1 LLETQCQK
9 PEPGRADSSKRLMLP
24 SGIELG
30 STIIAWERPVFY
42 TGIDQHRRSSVLTT
56 VTPQGER
63 LSQVTLP
70 NERGLLSRYFAQF
83 PGPHHA
89 VVEATGRWYW
99 LRDLLAP
106 QGIDLHLA
114 HAKFLKAI
122 AYAKVKTDA
131 VDSDTLAQLL
141 RAGLIPE
148 AHMIAEAQRGP
159 RDVLRARL
167 RLVERRSR
175 SKNSLDRLLEKFNVQ
190 APTELPPLYQLQAE
204 LQLGQIALLT
214 EQIRTL
220 EHAIQGDLLE
230 TPAIQ
235 RLLWIPG
242 IGRIVA
248 FTLAL
253 EVDDIQRFP
262 TVRHF
267 WSYCRLVPGAAD
279 SAGRQRHR
287 ASKDGNRY
295 LKLAFSHATVR
306 AIQYFPE
313 VRQWYQRWKRK
324 KPLRIARALVAKELA
339 KCVYVVLHDQVEF
352 NHHFK
357 GTPLTRQKQARWPRR
372 ASPSA

>member
-1 LLETQCQK
+1 
-9 PEPGRADSSKRLMLP
+9 MY
-24 SGIELG
+24 
-30 STIIAWERPVFY
+30 Y
-42 TGIDQHRRSSVLTT
+42 TGIDQHRLSSVLTT
-56 VTPQGER
+56 FTPQGER
-63 LSQVTLP
+63 LRQVTLP
-70 NERGLLSRYFAQF
+70 NDRGLLSHYFAQY
-83 PGPHHA
+83 PGPHQA

-141 RAGLIPE
+141 RVGLIPE
-148 AHMIAEAQRGP
+148 AHMISDAQRGP

-175 SKNSLDRLLEKFNVQ
+175 AKNSLDRLLEKFNVPAVEQ
-190 APTELPPLYQLQAE
+190 LPPLYQLQA
-204 LQLGQIALLT
+204 QMQQGQITLFT
-214 EQIRTL
+214 EQIHTL
-220 EHAIQGDLLE
+220 ERAVQGELLDS
-230 TPAIQ
+230 PAIQ

-253 EVDDIQRFP
+253 EIDDIHRFP
-262 TVRHF
+262 TVGHF
-267 WSYCRLVPGAAD
+267 WSYCRLVPGAAN

-295 LKLAFSHATVR
+295 LKLAFSHATIR

-324 KPLRIARALVAKELA
+324 KPIRIARALVAKELA
-339 KCVYVVLHDQVEF
+339 KSVYVVLHEQVDF
-352 NHHFK
+352 NQQFK
-357 GTPLTRQKQARWPRR
+357 GTPLTRQKKAQWPRR
-372 ASPSA
+372 ASPSV

>member
-1 LLETQCQK
+1 
-9 PEPGRADSSKRLMLP
+9 M
-24 SGIELG
+24 
-30 STIIAWERPVFY
+30 FY
-42 TGIDQHRRSSVLTT
+42 TGIDQHRASSVLTT
-56 VTPQGER
+56 LTAEGQRVMQMT
-63 LSQVTLP
+63 VP
-70 NERGLLSRYFAQF
+70 NDRQLLTDYFAQW
-83 PGPHHA
+83 PGEHAA

-106 QGIDLHLA
+106 QGIDLRLA

-131 VDSDTLAQLL
+131 VDSNTLAQLL
-141 RAGLIPE
+141 RTGLIPE
-148 AHMIAEAQRGP
+148 AHMIADAQRGP

-175 SKNSLDRLLEKFNVQ
+175 CKNSLDRLLEKFNVPEVR
-190 APTELPPLYQLQAE
+190 ALPPLYQLQAE
-204 LQLGQIALLT
+204 LHAAQITLLT
-214 EQIRTL
+214 EQIHTL
-220 EHAIQGDLLE
+220 ERAVQGELLE

-242 IGRIVA
+242 VGRIVA

-262 TVRHF
+262 TIRHF

-279 SAGRQRHR
+279 SGGRHR
-287 ASKDGNRY
+287 HRVSKDGNRY
-295 LKLAFSHATVR
+295 LKLAFSHAAVR

-313 VRQWYQRWKRK
+313 VRQWYLRWKRK
-324 KPLRIARALVAKELA
+324 KPQRIARALVAKELA
-339 KCVYVVLHDQVEF
+339 QSVYVVLHEQVEF
-352 NHHFK
+352 NQQFK

>member
-1 LLETQCQK
+1 
-9 PEPGRADSSKRLMLP
+9 M
-24 SGIELG
+24 
-30 STIIAWERPVFY
+30 FY
-42 TGIDQHRRSSVLTT
+42 TGIDQHRASSVLTT
-56 VTPQGER
+56 LTAEGER
-63 LSQVTLP
+63 VRQVTLP
-70 NERGLLSRYFAQF
+70 NDRGVLAAYFAQF
-83 PGPHHA
+83 PAPHRA

-99 LRDLLAP
+99 LRDLLVP

-131 VDSDTLAQLL
+131 IDSDTLAQLL
-141 RAGLIPE
+141 RTGLIPE

-175 SKNSLDRLLEKFNVQ
+175 AKNSLDRLLEKFNVTD
-190 APTELPPLYQLQAE
+190 ATALPPLYQLQA
-204 LQLGQIALLT
+204 QLHTAQIALLT
-214 EQIRTL
+214 EQIHTL
-220 EHAIQGDLLE
+220 EQAIQGELLD

-242 IGRIVA
+242 IGRVVA
-248 FTLAL
+248 FTIAL
-253 EVDDIQRFP
+253 EIDDIQRFP

-324 KPLRIARALVAKELA
+324 KPVRIARALVAKELA
-339 KCVYVVLHDQVEF
+339 QSVYVVLHDQVDF
-352 NHHFK
+352 NQHFK

-372 ASPSA
+372 ASPSV

>member
-1 LLETQCQK
+1 
-9 PEPGRADSSKRLMLP
+9 M
-24 SGIELG
+24 
-30 STIIAWERPVFY
+30 FY
-42 TGIDQHRRSSVLTT
+42 TGIDQHRASSVLTT
-56 VTPQGER
+56 LTAEGDR
-63 LSQVTLP
+63 LMQVTVP
-70 NERGLLSRYFAQF
+70 NDRRLLTEYFAQW
-83 PGPHHA
+83 PGDHVA

-99 LRDLLAP
+99 LRDLLVP
-106 QGIDLHLA
+106 QGIDLRLA

-131 VDSDTLAQLL
+131 VDSTTLAQLL
-141 RAGLIPE
+141 RTGLIPE

-175 SKNSLDRLLEKFNVQ
+175 CKNSLDRLLEKFNV
-190 APTELPPLYQLQAE
+190 PDVTGLPPLYQLQAE
-204 LQLGQIALLT
+204 LHAAQITLLT
-214 EQIRTL
+214 EQIHTL
-220 EHAIQGDLLE
+220 ERAVQGTLLE

-242 IGRIVA
+242 VGRIVA

-253 EVDDIQRFP
+253 EIDAIQRFP

-279 SAGRQRHR
+279 SGGRHRHR

-313 VRQWYQRWKRK
+313 IRQWYLRWKRK
-324 KPLRIARALVAKELA
+324 KPQRIARALVAKELA
-339 KCVYVVLHDQVEF
+339 QSVYVVLHDHVEF
-352 NHHFK
+352 NQQFK

>member
-1 LLETQCQK
+1 
-9 PEPGRADSSKRLMLP
+9 
-24 SGIELG
+24 
-30 STIIAWERPVFY
+30 VFY
-42 TGIDQHRRSSVLTT
+42 TGIDQHRASSVLTT
-56 VTPQGER
+56 LTAEGER
-63 LSQVTLP
+63 LRQVTLP
-70 NERGLLSRYFAQF
+70 NDRGALTAYFAQF
-83 PGPHHA
+83 PGPHRA

-114 HAKFLKAI
+114 HATFLKAI

-131 VDSDTLAQLL
+131 IDSDTLAQLL
-141 RAGLIPE
+141 RTGLIPE
-148 AHMIAEAQRGP
+148 AHMIAEEQRGP

-167 RLVERRSR
+167 RCVERRSR
-175 SKNSLDRLLEKFNVQ
+175 SKNSLDRLLEKFNV
-190 APTELPPLYQLQAE
+190 PTPAELPPLYQLQAE

-214 EQIRTL
+214 EQIHTL
-220 EHAIQGDLLE
+220 ERAIQGDLLD

-248 FTLAL
+248 CTLAL
-253 EVDDIQRFP
+253 EIDDIQRFP

-279 SAGRQRHR
+279 SGGRQRHR

-339 KCVYVVLHDQVEF
+339 KSVYVVLHDQVDF
-352 NHHFK
+352 NHQFK

>member
-1 LLETQCQK
+1 
-9 PEPGRADSSKRLMLP
+9 M
-24 SGIELG
+24 
-30 STIIAWERPVFY
+30 FY

-56 VTPQGER
+56 LTAHGER
-63 LSQVTLP
+63 LGQVTLP
-70 NERGLLSRYFAQF
+70 NERDLLARYFAQF

-99 LRDLLAP
+99 LRDLLQP

-131 VDSDTLAQLL
+131 VDSTTLAQLL

-148 AHMIAEAQRGP
+148 AHLIAEAQRGP

-175 SKNSLDRLLEKFNVQ
+175 CKNSFDRLLEKFNV
-190 APTELPPLYQLQAE
+190 AEVAALPPLYQLQAQ
-204 LQLGQIALLT
+204 LQTAQIARLT

-220 EHAIQGDLLE
+220 EQAVQGDLLE

-253 EVDDIQRFP
+253 EVGDIQRFP

-279 SAGRQRHR
+279 SGGRHRHR
-287 ASKDGNRY
+287 ASQDGNRY

-313 VRQWYQRWKRK
+313 VRQWYLRWKRK
-324 KPLRIARALVAKELA
+324 KPQRIARALVAKELA
-339 KCVYVVLHDQVEF
+339 QSVYVVLHDEVEF
-352 NHHFK
+352 HQQFK

>member
-1 LLETQCQK
+1 
-9 PEPGRADSSKRLMLP
+9 MY
-24 SGIELG
+24 
-30 STIIAWERPVFY
+30 F
-42 TGIDQHRRSSVLTT
+42 TGIDQHRLSSVVTTLTAT
-56 VTPQGER
+56 GER
-63 LSQVTLP
+63 ITQVTLP
-70 NERGLLSRYFAQF
+70 NDRRLLTAYFAQF
-83 PGPHHA
+83 PGAHQA

-99 LRDLLAP
+99 LRDLLVP

-131 VDSDTLAQLL
+131 VDSTILAQLL
-141 RAGLIPE
+141 RTGLIPE
-148 AHMIAEAQRGP
+148 AHMIADAQRGP

-175 SKNSLDRLLEKFNVQ
+175 CKNSLDRLLEKFNVLAVDQ
-190 APTELPPLYQLQAE
+190 LPPLYQLQAE
-204 LQLGQIALLT
+204 LQAAQITLLT
-214 EQIRTL
+214 DHVHTL
-220 EHAIQGDLLE
+220 ERAIQGDLLE

-248 FTLAL
+248 FTIAL
-253 EVDDIQRFP
+253 EIDDIHRFP

-279 SAGRQRHR
+279 SGGRHRHR

-324 KPLRIARALVAKELA
+324 KPIRIARALVAKELA
-339 KCVYVVLHDQVEF
+339 QSVYHVLKDGVDF
-352 NHHFK
+352 NQQFK